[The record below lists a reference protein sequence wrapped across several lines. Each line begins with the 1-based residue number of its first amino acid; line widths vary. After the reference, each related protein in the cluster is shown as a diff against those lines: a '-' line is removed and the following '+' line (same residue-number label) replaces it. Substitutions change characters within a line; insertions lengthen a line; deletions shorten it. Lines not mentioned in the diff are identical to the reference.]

1 MSTIRNRMW
10 LTDDVLC
17 IEIPREE
24 LENYAK
30 ITMELTGEPGMFQ
43 LTTACHGGFVWTGIL
58 IQSREFLLEH
68 LERLLKN
75 EAVDQ
80 LLKEFGIDRMQ

>member
-17 IEIPREE
+17 IEIPREA
-24 LENYAK
+24 LEDHAR

-43 LTTACHGGFVWTGIL
+43 LMTVCHDEKQECYEEVP
-58 IQSREFLLEH
+58 SH
-68 LERLLKN
+68 ERW
-75 EAVDQ
+75 
-80 LLKEFGIDRMQ
+80 

>member
-17 IEIPREE
+17 IEISREE

-43 LTTACHGGFVWTGIL
+43 LTTACHDSMENCCENPPDCDLCDRCRWDDEGFH
-58 IQSREFLLEH
+58 EE
-68 LERLLKN
+68 
-75 EAVDQ
+75 
-80 LLKEFGIDRMQ
+80 

>member
-30 ITMELTGEPGMFQ
+30 ITMELTSKPGMVQ
-43 LTTACHGGFVWTGIL
+43 LTTVCH
-58 IQSREFLLEH
+58 
-68 LERLLKN
+68 
-75 EAVDQ
+75 
-80 LLKEFGIDRMQ
+80 DRMQECCEEPPDCDSCDRCHWNDEGFLEE